1 MRENRESK
9 YATINQLH
17 IPLRFVIVFMSRRQ
31 KLLTRFLA
39 KPRDF
44 TFDELATL
52 LRDYGY
58 REMKKGKTSGSR
70 AAFIKEKSKHIIRLH
85 KPHPSKIL
93 RRYQLDD
100 VERELK
106 RKGFLP

>member
-1 MRENRESK
+1 
-9 YATINQLH
+9 
-17 IPLRFVIVFMSRRQ
+17 MSRRQ
-31 KLLTRFLA
+31 KLLKRFLA

-44 TFDELATL
+44 TYQELATL
-52 LRDYGY
+52 LRGFGY
-58 REMKKGKTSGSR
+58 REMKEGKASGSR
-70 AAFIKEKSKHIIRLH
+70 AAFIEEHSKHIIRLH

-93 RRYQLDD
+93 KRYQLDD